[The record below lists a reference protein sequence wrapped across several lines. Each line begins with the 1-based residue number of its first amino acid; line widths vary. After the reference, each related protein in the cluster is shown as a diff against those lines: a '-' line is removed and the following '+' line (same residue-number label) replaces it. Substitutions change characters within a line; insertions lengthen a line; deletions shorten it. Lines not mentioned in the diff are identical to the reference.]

1 MLIAA
6 SLVALAGCVLFAV
19 ERRRRLACAEL
30 VARAAHE
37 LRGPLAAAHLGL
49 QTLGRQPGVQRWRCA
64 SVDIQLQRA
73 ALAVADLAA
82 APRRGRAGD
91 RPGLVEVGRLL
102 EEQVRA
108 WHPMAA
114 SYGCELVLAPVPPS
128 AVVQGDRLRLGQAIG
143 NVLANA
149 AEHGRGRIELSA
161 HESGDRVR
169 IEVVDDGPGL
179 PAPVADLVA
188 RPRAGR
194 GARGR
199 GLAIAADVVRR
210 HGGRLAS
217 APSDRGA
224 RLAIDLPAAESGGAR
239 RFTRDPGASP
249 GVPAARRA
257 AFLAKARDVAATS
270 GTRPR

>member
-1 MLIAA
+1 MIALA
-6 SLVALAGCVLFAV
+6 LSVALMGYALFAL

-64 SVDIQLQRA
+64 AVDVQLQRA

-82 APRRGRAGD
+82 APHGRQAGD
-91 RPGLVEVGRLL
+91 EPGVVEVGKLL

-108 WHPMAA
+108 WRPMAA
-114 SYGCELVLAPVPPS
+114 SYGCELVLAPVAPD
-128 AVVQGDRLRLGQAIG
+128 AVVHGDRLRLGQAIG

-149 AEHGRGRIELSA
+149 AEHGCGRIELSA
-161 HESGDRVR
+161 RVLSDRVR

-179 PAPVADLVA
+179 PAPVADLVG

-194 GARGR
+194 GPRGR
-199 GLAIAADVVRR
+199 GLAIAAGIACR

-224 RLAIDLPAAESGGAR
+224 RLAMDLPSVR
-239 RFTRDPGASP
+239 RP
-249 GVPAARRA
+249 
-257 AFLAKARDVAATS
+257 
-270 GTRPR
+270 